1 MMNSNFNIVFSIQVF
16 HEYFEKGICNC
27 IVFEPNKT
35 TANSINRYGFK
46 INRNGNAFEF
56 YSNVPKN
63 ISDYLNYIQA
73 NSEQDCFEFD
83 LISSDSNFT
92 LYTELPTNWTN
103 NFIYTSSNTVY
114 ENQKI
119 VLTAASIPNSSSVSI
134 GSVKIYF
141 KDLIALIST
150 NNECNYAIKY
160 ESRATQWRYY
170 IINKSEIPLNNP
182 EIVSKIPVDFEQAIT
197 VILQNGNRAL
207 LFSSG
212 ENFMK
217 MSEIPKYKFDLVDK
231 STISNQK
238 GKTIFKGL
246 PNPRPNNIG
255 LEEENKEK
263 IVTSSMYVYI

>member
-1 MMNSNFNIVFSIQVF
+1 MNSQYKIIFSIQVF
-16 HEYFEKGICNC
+16 HEYFEKGICKY
-27 IVFEPNKT
+27 IEIQPNKAT
-35 TANSINRYGFK
+35 INTINRYGFK
-46 INRNGNAFEF
+46 INRNENAFEF

-73 NSEQDCFEFD
+73 NSGQDCFEFD
-83 LISSDSNFT
+83 LTSSDPNFT

-103 NFIYTSSNTVY
+103 KFIYTSSNTVY
-114 ENQKI
+114 ENQKT
-119 VLTAASIPNSSSVSI
+119 VLTASSIPNNSSVSI

-141 KDLIALIST
+141 KDITALINT

-170 IINKSEIPLNNP
+170 IINKSQIPINDL
-182 EIVSKIPVDFEQAIT
+182 EIVSKIPVDFEQST
-197 VILQNGNRAL
+197 NVILQNGNRAQ

-212 ENFMK
+212 GNFMK

-231 STISNQK
+231 STIGNQK

-255 LEEENKEK
+255 LDEGNKEK

>member
-1 MMNSNFNIVFSIQVF
+1 MNSLYNIIFSIEVF
-16 HEYFEKGICNC
+16 HEYFENGICKY
-27 IVFEPNKT
+27 IEIQPNKAT
-35 TANSINRYGFK
+35 EKTINRYGFK
-46 INRNGNAFEF
+46 INRNENAFEF

-83 LISSDSNFT
+83 LTSSDSNFT

-103 NFIYTSSNTVY
+103 IFFYTSSDTVY

-119 VLTAASIPNSSSVSI
+119 VLTAASIPNSSSVNI

-141 KDLIALIST
+141 KDIIALLNT
-150 NNECNYAIKY
+150 NNKRNYTIKY

-170 IINKSEIPLNNP
+170 IINKSEMPLNNL
-182 EIVSKIPVDFEQAIT
+182 EIVSKIPVAFEQSIT
-197 VILQNGNRAL
+197 VTLQNGHKAL

-212 ENFMK
+212 GNYMK
-217 MSEIPKYKFDLVDK
+217 MSEIPKQKFDLVDK
-231 STISNQK
+231 STIGNQK

-246 PNPRPNNIG
+246 PNPRPKNIG
-255 LEEENKEK
+255 LDEGNKEK

>member
-1 MMNSNFNIVFSIQVF
+1 MNSQYNIVFSIQVF
-16 HEYFEKGICNC
+16 HEYFEKGTCKCVEIQ
-27 IVFEPNKT
+27 PNKA
-35 TANSINRYGFK
+35 TANTINRYGFK
-46 INRNGNAFEF
+46 INRNENAFEF

-83 LISSDSNFT
+83 LTSSDSNFT

-103 NFIYTSSNTVY
+103 SFIYTSSNTVY

-119 VLTAASIPNSSSVSI
+119 VLTAASIPNSGSVSI

-141 KDLIALIST
+141 KDIIALIST

-170 IINKSEIPLNNP
+170 IINKSEILLNNP
-182 EIVSKIPVDFEQAIT
+182 EIVSKIPVVFEQAIT
-197 VILQNGNRAL
+197 VTLQNGNRAL